1 VSRRRPADPR
11 CVGARHSIPSL
22 TQYSDDAVVSNEFWP
37 DPPLAHCAIT
47 GTVALVPM
55 PTADATLL
63 PPAFLATGPAEERG
77 SARRLDDVGVEAVLG
92 AMIEQ
97 KRRASQPSFAAI
109 DLPPADESQSEAP
122 PSSEGEPRR
131 TPSRSEVFLKAR

>member
-1 VSRRRPADPR
+1 
-11 CVGARHSIPSL
+11 
-22 TQYSDDAVVSNEFWP
+22 
-37 DPPLAHCAIT
+37 
-47 GTVALVPM
+47 M

-63 PPAFLATGPAEERG
+63 PPAFLSSDSVEERG

-109 DLPPADESQSEAP
+109 DLPPASGEQRSDDESPE
-122 PSSEGEPRR
+122 SSDGDARR
-131 TPSRSEVFLKAR
+131 SPTRSEVFLKAR